1 MEKIE
6 FIKLNSAN
14 VLVDNSV
21 DVAKIYDIKANINI
35 SDSTVNN
42 IEQGR
47 VLKSSVEVA
56 TFSRYGNNNMN
67 ITFNNVESTE
77 MCTIITEVNA
87 FCNYV
92 NRKVE
97 EEPIN
102 I

>member
-1 MEKIE
+1 MEKVG

-14 VLVDNSV
+14 VLADNSV
-21 DVAKIYDIKANINI
+21 DAAKIYDIKANVNIN
-35 SDSTVNN
+35 DSRVNN

-47 VLKSSVEVA
+47 VFKGSVEVA

-92 NRKVE
+92 NIKVE